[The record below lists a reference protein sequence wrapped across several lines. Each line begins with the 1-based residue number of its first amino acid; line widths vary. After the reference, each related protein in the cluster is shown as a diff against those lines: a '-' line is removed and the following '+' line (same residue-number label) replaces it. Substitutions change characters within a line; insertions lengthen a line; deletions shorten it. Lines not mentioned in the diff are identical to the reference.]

1 MGRLRSGDGGV
12 GAGGVVCQEQHVSK
26 GLMCVCGGGGG
37 EERGGERVCVCQE
50 QHVSKGLMCV
60 CVCVEGAGAGGGGV
74 VFQGKHVSKSLM

>member
-37 EERGGERVCVCQE
+37 V
-50 QHVSKGLMCV
+50 
-60 CVCVEGAGAGGGGV
+60 AGGGGERGCV
-74 VFQGKHVSKSLM
+74 YVKSSMFLRV